1 MEYYAIYC
9 KTTRKTLEAHYLLE
23 NVFIEVYTV
32 WNIHGTHF
40 RCDSNCFDKRSKIKL
55 FCQQT
60 EGKNLIT
67 SKSKMSQRDKRE
79 NIDRFS
85 GFVLN

>member
-32 WNIHGTHF
+32 WKT
-40 RCDSNCFDKRSKIKL
+40 SMV
-55 FCQQT
+55 
-60 EGKNLIT
+60 LI
-67 SKSKMSQRDKRE
+67 SDVIPIALINAR
-79 NIDRFS
+79 
-85 GFVLN
+85 G